1 MKKLIA
7 AYGAVLASAGPL
19 MAGLEPPQC
28 GTGAVPCPVPEMSAT
43 GAVVAL
49 AAIAAGGAIAWERRR
64 NRPPKD

>member
-1 MKKLIA
+1 MKKIIVTFGAILI
-7 AYGAVLASAGPL
+7 SAGPAL
-19 MAGLEPPQC
+19 A
-28 GTGAVPCPVPEMSAT
+28 AIADVPEMSAT